1 MKVVSP
7 GRTKVVLTGTWIRL
21 ATASKKSGAT
31 GKGYIYI
38 YIYIYISNHVSYISY
53 IATLGLV
60 IVIIAEPSHWCV

>member
-38 YIYIYISNHVSYISY
+38 YMYDGPLRTI
-53 IATLGLV
+53 
-60 IVIIAEPSHWCV
+60 